1 MAAHGIGSGTRQP
14 EVELIRDADRAE
26 SWLLMVDGT
35 PQSHVDLSDPTYLDF
50 EYVQRIGHTVDL
62 AFPAGRRI
70 RALHL
75 GAGALTLARYV
86 AATRPGSRQRAVD
99 NNPRLVELVRESL
112 PWDRRTDLRVG
123 TGDAR
128 EWLARRQS
136 GSADL
141 VVCDV
146 FAGAQT
152 PAALTSVEFFADADR
167 VLDEGGVCAANVGD
181 GRRLRHVRAQ
191 AATLAEVFAH
201 TALIAAPGVLRG
213 RRFGNFVLLGS
224 QRPLPAGELTRRAH
238 RDPDMARVLEGE
250 TLERFVAGA
259 AAVRDAA
266 ATDSPAPPDD
276 VFAR

>member
-1 MAAHGIGSGTRQP
+1 MAHGNGAQTRRP
-14 EVELIRDADRAE
+14 EVELMRDADRAD
-26 SWLLMVDGT
+26 SWLLLVDGT
-35 PQSHVDLSDPTYLDF
+35 PQSHVDLADPTYLDF
-50 EYVQRIGHTVDL
+50 EYVQRIGHAIDL
-62 AFPAGRRI
+62 AFPGGAPVRT
-70 RALHL
+70 LHL

-86 AATRPGSRQRAVD
+86 ATTRPGSRQRAVD
-99 NNPRLVELVRESL
+99 DNPRLIELVRGSL
-112 PWDRRTDLRVG
+112 PWDRRADLRVA

-128 EWLARRQS
+128 EWLAQRRS

-146 FAGAQT
+146 FTGART
-152 PAALTSVEFFADADR
+152 PAALTSAEFFAEVDR
-167 VLDEGGVCAANVGD
+167 VLDAGGLCAANVGD

-191 AATLAEVFAH
+191 AATLAAVFAH

-224 QRPLPAGELTRRAH
+224 QSPLPTAELARRAH
-238 RDPDMARVLEGE
+238 RDPDMAALLEGA

-259 AAVRDAA
+259 KAVGDAD

>member
-1 MAAHGIGSGTRQP
+1 MAAHGGGAHTRQP
-14 EVELIRDADRAE
+14 EVELMRDADRAE

-35 PQSHVDLSDPTYLDF
+35 PQSHVDLSDPAYLDF

-62 AFPAGRRI
+62 AFPAGGRI

-99 NNPRLVELVRESL
+99 DNPRLIELVRESL

-136 GSADL
+136 DSADL

-167 VLDEGGVCAANVGD
+167 VLEAGGVCAANVGD

-191 AATLAEVFAH
+191 AATLGAVFAH

-224 QRPLPAGELTRRAH
+224 QRPLPAEELTRRAH

-259 AAVRDAA
+259 PAVRDAS